1 MSRRLLAALSLLLAL
16 AVAPLPARA
25 QAKIR
30 INWTAISG
38 TQTGIWVAYE
48 EGILK
53 RNGVDAELIHIAST
67 SRAIQAMLAG
77 EVAFSALDVLN
88 TVEANVKGAD
98 LVLVAGITNRL
109 TFSVMAR
116 AHIKTLAELRGKTIG
131 ITRVGSSTH
140 TTAVIALGEA
150 GLKPGDYTLLSL
162 TEVPNILMALTAGQ
176 IDAGILS
183 PPTNTRARRAGL
195 HEVKN
200 LAVDGPEYPSIAL
213 GSTRAYVRANEDVTR
228 RVVRSYAEA
237 VHLLKTNKAVA
248 LKALQKYTKVK
259 DADVLDDTYNQF
271 KAYLESVPRISAN
284 GLQTVLA
291 EVGEKNPGAKP
302 MKPEDVYDTRFL
314 TALEGEGLFR
324 KLWGK

>member
-1 MSRRLLAALSLLLAL
+1 MSRRRAALALLLAL
-16 AVAPLPARA
+16 CVAPPAA
-25 QAKIR
+25 WGQAKIR

-77 EVAFSALDVLN
+77 EVAFSALDVQN
-88 TVEANVKGAD
+88 TVEANGKGAD

-116 AHIKTLAELRGKTIG
+116 AHVKTLADLKGKTIG

-183 PPTNTRARRAGL
+183 PPTNTRARRAGFT
-195 HEVKN
+195 EVKN
-200 LAVDGPEYPSIAL
+200 LAVDGPEYASIAL

-259 DADVLDDTYNQF
+259 EQDVLDDTYNQF
-271 KAYLESVPRISAN
+271 TAYLESVPRISAR
-284 GLQTVLA
+284 GLAKVLA
-291 EVGEKNPGAKP
+291 EAREKDPKAKP
-302 MKPEDVYDTRFL
+302 IKPEDVYDTRFL
-314 TALEGEGLFR
+314 TALEREGLFR
-324 KLWGK
+324 QLWGK

>member
-1 MSRRLLAALSLLLAL
+1 MSRRLTALSLLLAL
-16 AVAPLPARA
+16 AVAPPAA
-25 QAKIR
+25 WGQAKIR

-77 EVAFSALDVLN
+77 EVAFSALDVQN
-88 TVEANVKGAD
+88 TVEANAKGAD

-116 AHIKTLAELRGKTIG
+116 PHVKTLADLKGKTIG

-150 GLKPGDYTLLSL
+150 GLKPGEYTLLSL

-183 PPTNTRARRAGL
+183 PPTNTRARRAGFT
-195 HEVKN
+195 EVKN
-200 LAVDGPEYPSIAL
+200 LAVDGPEYASIAL

-237 VHLLKTNKAVA
+237 VHLIKTNKAVA

-259 DADVLDDTYNQF
+259 EQDVLEDTYNQF
-271 KAYLESVPRISAN
+271 TAYLESVPRISAR
-284 GLQTVLA
+284 GLAKVLA
-291 EVGEKNPGAKP
+291 EAREKDPKAKP
-302 MKPEDVYDTRFL
+302 IKPEDVYDTRFL
-314 TALEGEGLFR
+314 GALEGEGLFR
-324 KLWGK
+324 QLWGK